1 MASSRW
7 FRLGAGILMAL
18 AVGVGCRTKR
28 SPDWGGAGL
37 DVLPP
42 RGEAT
47 AMAGEIPL
55 TGRIEG
61 GTRVTDVQFENVL
74 FAFDSYKIEPSEVG
88 KIEKVADYLR
98 RNPTVRLV
106 TEGHCDE
113 RGSNEYNLSLGEH
126 RALAVRAYLVSLGIE
141 PSRIGTRS
149 YGEERPLDP
158 GHNEEAWRKN
168 RRVEFALYR

>member
-7 FRLGAGILMAL
+7 FRLGAVILMAL

-28 SPDWGGAGL
+28 SPNWGGAGL

-42 RGEAT
+42 GGEVT
-47 AMAGEIPL
+47 AMPGEIPL
-55 TGRIEG
+55 AGRIEG

-98 RNPTVRLV
+98 RNQTVRLV

>member
-1 MASSRW
+1 MMDTRWIRFAS
-7 FRLGAGILMAL
+7 LVAL
-18 AVGVGCRTKR
+18 VVAVGVGCRTKR
-28 SPDWGGAGL
+28 TPNWGGGGP
-37 DVLPP
+37 DILPP
-42 RGEAT
+42 GT
-47 AMAGEIPL
+47 SVGGTGEIPL
-55 TGRIEG
+55 PVRTEDGI
-61 GTRVTDVQFENVL
+61 RVTDVQFENVL

-88 KIEKVADYLR
+88 KIEKVADYMR
-98 RNPTVRLV
+98 RNPGVRLV

-126 RALAVRAYLVSLGIE
+126 RALAVRAHLVSLGIE
-141 PSRIGTRS
+141 PQRIATRS